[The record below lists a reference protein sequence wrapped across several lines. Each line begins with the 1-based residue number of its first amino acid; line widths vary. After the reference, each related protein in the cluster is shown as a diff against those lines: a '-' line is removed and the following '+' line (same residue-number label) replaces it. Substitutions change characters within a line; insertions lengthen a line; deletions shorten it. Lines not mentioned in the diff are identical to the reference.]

1 MQALARDLETS
12 TALVQQKEA
21 LLQDERGVAEQA
33 SVLLNN
39 RNEDLQ
45 ARHREEVQDY
55 KRKLTESEQRNLAAQ
70 ERLGQRHH
78 AIQARP
84 PERGHSLVVATME
97 VAGLCS
103 DMRMLHMLTLLVS
116 SQAKAVMS
124 TFACCQRSCWSPTH
138 SVLQALEKKLADA
151 EASVRRDKL
160 HADLAEETSRRRLAE
175 QDQIMANLR
184 DQLKTAEAAASQ
196 AVAART
202 QAVQDL
208 GMC

>member
-1 MQALARDLETS
+1 
-12 TALVQQKEA
+12 
-21 LLQDERGVAEQA
+21 
-33 SVLLNN
+33 
-39 RNEDLQ
+39 
-45 ARHREEVQDY
+45 
-55 KRKLTESEQRNLAAQ
+55 
-70 ERLGQRHH
+70 
-78 AIQARP
+78 
-84 PERGHSLVVATME
+84 
-97 VAGLCS
+97 
-103 DMRMLHMLTLLVS
+103 
-116 SQAKAVMS
+116 MS

-160 HADLAEETSRRRLAE
+160 HADLAEETSRRRLDE

-208 GMC
+208 GM